1 MGSFGSRGGLTLHR
15 QKKDASPPEKARA
28 FSGVAAFIDLRENA
42 DESAAKAASGE
53 LRSK

>member
-15 QKKDASPPEKARA
+15 QKKDAGPPAKARRFDGA
-28 FSGVAAFIDLRENA
+28 AAFIDLRKSA
-42 DESAAKAASGE
+42 DESATKAASGD